1 MIPGNDMGS
10 LYPELTREKWVDS
23 TINTIFILPK
33 TRNPSLKGTYIPG
46 DGEVPLQ

>member
-33 TRNPSLKGTYIPG
+33 TQNPSLKGTLPG